1 MIDVALLRND
11 AEGLA
16 ESFRRRGLTV
26 DVPALVR
33 LDQERRVARGRAE
46 ELRAE
51 QNRAGKLIAGLS
63 GGDKQKAIDAAAVLA
78 EDYKAALTA
87 AEDLDARFDEA
98 WMPLPNPPHE
108 SAPIGAGEADN
119 VEISRWG
126 EVPSFMFE
134 PKDHVDLGEALG
146 IIDVERA
153 AKVSCSRFSYLKGAA
168 VLMEFGL
175 VQWAVGRLMSEG
187 FIPVIPPVLVR
198 DTSLFGT
205 GFFPGA
211 RDQVYA
217 VGASGDDGQMT
228 ESDELYLVGTSEVPL
243 AGMHYDE
250 IFEADTLPLRYAG
263 FSTCFRREAGTY
275 GKDTRGMFR
284 VHQFDKLE
292 MFSFVRPEESWDEHL
307 RILAIEE
314 SLVREL
320 GIPYRV
326 VNVSTGDLGDSAAKK
341 YDIEAWFPGQAA
353 YREITSCSN
362 TTDYQARRLKIRHRS
377 GSATEIVHTLN
388 GTAVAVGR
396 TIIAILENFQQADG
410 SVLVPE
416 VLQPALGTDRL
427 AP

>member
-1 MIDVALLRND
+1 MLDVALLRND
-11 AEGLA
+11 PDVLSD
-16 ESFRRRGLTV
+16 SFRRRGLTI
-26 DVPALVR
+26 DVPALVA
-33 LDQERRVARGRAE
+33 LDQERRGARVRAE

-51 QNRAGKLIAGLS
+51 QNRAGKEIAGLS
-63 GGDKQKAIDAAAVLA
+63 GPDKQKAIDAVAVLA
-78 EDYKAALTA
+78 EDYKAALGTA
-87 AEDLDARFDEA
+87 DELDARFDEV
-98 WMPLPNPPHE
+98 WVPLPNLAHE
-108 SAPIGAGEADN
+108 SAPMGAGEEDN

-126 EVPSFMFE
+126 EVPSFGFE
-134 PKDHVDLGEALG
+134 VKDHVDLGEALR

-153 AKVSCSRFSYLKGAA
+153 AKVSGSRFSYLKGAA
-168 VLMEFGL
+168 GVMEFGL
-175 VQWAVGRLMSEG
+175 MQWAIGRLMAEG
-187 FIPVIPPVLVR
+187 FIPVVPPVLVR
-198 DTSLFGT
+198 DTALFGT

-217 VGASGDDGQMT
+217 VGASGSDGQIT
-228 ESDELYLVGTSEVPL
+228 DSDDLYLVGTSEVAL
-243 AGMHYDE
+243 AAMHCDE
-250 IFEADTLPLRYAG
+250 IFEADALPARYAG

-292 MFSFVRPEESWDEHL
+292 MFSFVHRDESWAEHE

-314 SLVREL
+314 SLVQEL

-341 YDIEAWFPGQAA
+341 YDLEAWFPGQGA

-362 TTDYQARRLKIRHRS
+362 TTDYQARRLRIRYRE
-377 GSATEIVHTLN
+377 GGGTEIVHTLN

-410 SVLVPE
+410 SVIVPE
-416 VLQPALGTDRL
+416 VLRPALGTDRL
-427 AP
+427 TP